1 MSGPQP
7 TLSLDEF
14 RRQSR
19 TLQTN
24 RTKAREEYE
33 AHTQEEAQAEH
44 DYRVKRATEFA
55 RCVSLGMTAA
65 QAGIQADAEAAPLK
79 LKRDLAKSKAKGSL
93 LRVEELEADRA
104 TLRSIA
110 EWSQRIEGVTA

>member
-1 MSGPQP
+1 MTSPQP
-7 TLSLDEF
+7 VLSLDEF

-19 TLQTN
+19 ELQN
-24 RTKAREEYE
+24 HRSEARFDYE
-33 AHTQEEAQAEH
+33 RHTQEEAQAEH

-55 RCVSLGMTAA
+55 RCKSLGMTAG
-65 QAGIQADAEAAPLK
+65 QAEIQADAEAAPLK

-93 LRVEELEADRA
+93 LRIEQLEADRA

>member
-1 MSGPQP
+1 MKPQP

-33 AHTQEEAQAEH
+33 AHTVEEAQADH
-44 DYRVKRATEFA
+44 DYRVKRATAFA
-55 RCVSLGMTAA
+55 SCKALGMTAG
-65 QAGIQADAEAAPLK
+65 QAEIQADAEAAPLR

-93 LRVEELEADRA
+93 LRIEELEADRA

-110 EWSQRIEGVTA
+110 EWSQRVDGVTA

>member
-1 MSGPQP
+1 MRSPQP

-14 RRQSR
+14 RAKSNGIQQARSS
-19 TLQTN
+19 
-24 RTKAREEYE
+24 AREQYE
-33 AHTQEEAQAEH
+33 LHTEEEAQAEH

-55 RCVSLGMTAA
+55 RCKSLGMTAG
-65 QAGIQADAEAAPLK
+65 QAEIQADAEAAPLK

-93 LRVEELEADRA
+93 LRIEQLEADRA
-104 TLRSIA
+104 TLRSVA

>member
-14 RRQSR
+14 RRQSN
-19 TLQTN
+19 TLQYERIT
-24 RTKAREEYE
+24 ARVRYEEH
-33 AHTQEEAQAEH
+33 AAEEAQADH

-55 RCVSLGMTAA
+55 RCKSLGMTAG
-65 QAGIQADAEAAPLK
+65 QAEIQADADAAPLK

-93 LRVEELEADRA
+93 LRIEQLEADRA